1 MWRRERVRGYF
12 GGVCELLNR
21 AVIPVIPVYI
31 TLKVFDVVLRSCLRH
46 AKVSMVK
53 VDARFGVIG

>member
-1 MWRRERVRGYF
+1 M
-12 GGVCELLNR
+12 LNR